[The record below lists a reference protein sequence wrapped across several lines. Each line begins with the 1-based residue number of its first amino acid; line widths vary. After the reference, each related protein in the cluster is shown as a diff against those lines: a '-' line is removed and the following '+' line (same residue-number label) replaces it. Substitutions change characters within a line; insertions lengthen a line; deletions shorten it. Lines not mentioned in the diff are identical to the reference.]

1 MLILVPIISELGLV
15 ALIYFLCWL
24 VVKILVMVEDYK
36 INKRR

>member
-1 MLILVPIISELGLV
+1 MLILVPIISALGVV